1 MRKHL
6 IIGCGPAALAAAQA
20 IRSVSGDDEIK
31 LVTRE
36 SNPPYSPAALPYLL
50 SAELEELK
58 LFAKGEDCLKATRAK
73 LVCGREAVELFPDNK
88 QIKYGDGERKNTI
101 NS

>member
-20 IRSVSGDDEIK
+20 IRSLSPDDEIK

-36 SNPPYSPAALPYLL
+36 GNLPYSPAALPYLL
-50 SAELEELK
+50 SGELK
-58 LFAKGEDCLKATRAK
+58 EARLFAKGEDCLKAMRAE
-73 LVCGREAVELFPDNK
+73 LIYGREASRFL
-88 QIKYGDGERKNTI
+88 RKRNR
-101 NS
+101 